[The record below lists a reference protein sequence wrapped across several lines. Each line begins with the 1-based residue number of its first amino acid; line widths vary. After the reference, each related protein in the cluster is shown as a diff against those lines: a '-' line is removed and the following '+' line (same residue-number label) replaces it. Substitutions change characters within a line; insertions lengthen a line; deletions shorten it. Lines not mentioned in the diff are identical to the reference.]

1 MIATPHSRLNSPLG
15 RRFDITSSRPP
26 TPNVF
31 DTANGALSNAPVLPP
46 NPNLSAIAS
55 GHSQNPAAP
64 GTPLDPA
71 LGGIAPPAIPAA
83 ANTPATPRSQERAEA
98 RAEDLERRRQLQHEH
113 RKKEAEDLARLH
125 HEEAKKEAENLERRQ
140 QREHEERKK
149 EAARREQEIVREAL
163 GNFDGVYQGD
173 DSANAAQARA
183 NDGNEDTNMAG
194 VAPSNLV
201 VGSREEHAY
210 LRSMP
215 DNGTGLHDE
224 LYRRHNYRSPD
235 SMDESDSPI
244 YYSDFVPGSDAEI
257 SFLHHSLPANED
269 GRFDDL
275 YRGNNYKAP
284 DDFDEIGEPIWR

>member
-1 MIATPHSRLNSPLG
+1 
-15 RRFDITSSRPP
+15 
-26 TPNVF
+26 
-31 DTANGALSNAPVLPP
+31 
-46 NPNLSAIAS
+46 
-55 GHSQNPAAP
+55 
-64 GTPLDPA
+64 
-71 LGGIAPPAIPAA
+71 
-83 ANTPATPRSQERAEA
+83 
-98 RAEDLERRRQLQHEH
+98 
-113 RKKEAEDLARLH
+113 
-125 HEEAKKEAENLERRQ
+125 
-140 QREHEERKK
+140 
-149 EAARREQEIVREAL
+149 
-163 GNFDGVYQGD
+163 
-173 DSANAAQARA
+173 
-183 NDGNEDTNMAG
+183 MAG